1 MKLRDP
7 SPSDVGQ
14 YCWTEL
20 DEKNLVCLFLFPVFY
35 KKKVILRPWTDCFG
49 NLLMVCVL
57 HFVTRLDIGMLL
69 LLLLLGVNL
78 IIVYY
83 FFFIT
88 HLNLLV

>member
-35 KKKVILRPWTDCFG
+35 KKKVILRPWIDCFG
-49 NLLMVCVL
+49 LLMVYVL
-57 HFVTRLDIGMLL
+57 HFVTRLDIGI

-88 HLNLLV
+88 HLSLLV